1 MVRILAIGLMLVG
14 NPTQTD
20 TQINV
25 SEPQQAIIHSE
36 VVQMV
41 GSEVNEVNEP
51 IREIPQEGYITIND
65 VVDAWDVTV
74 DYAEQEKY
82 VLVDTQEEKLEENA
96 DETNEVN

>member
-1 MVRILAIGLMLVG
+1 MVRVLTIGLMLVG

-25 SEPQQAIIHSE
+25 SEPQQATIQSE

-51 IREIPQEGYITIND
+51 AREVPQEGYIATNN
-65 VVDAWDVTV
+65 VVDAWGITI
-74 DYAEQEKY
+74 DYGQGEKE
-82 VLVDTQEEKLEENA
+82 VDTDEN
-96 DETNEVN
+96 

>member
-1 MVRILAIGLMLVG
+1 MVGIAMALILVG
-14 NPTQTD
+14 NPA
-20 TQINV
+20 QIGGT
-25 SEPQQAIIHSE
+25 STLEPQQEVICSE
-36 VVQMV
+36 AVQIV

-82 VLVDTQEEKLEENA
+82 VLVDTQEEKLEENTDA
-96 DETNEVN
+96 ENEVN

>member
-1 MVRILAIGLMLVG
+1 MVGMLAVALMLVG
-14 NPTQTD
+14 NPS
-20 TQINV
+20 QICGTST
-25 SEPQQAIIHSE
+25 SEPQQATIQSE
-36 VVQMV
+36 VVQIV

-82 VLVDTQEEKLEENA
+82 VLVDTQEEKLEENTDA
-96 DETNEVN
+96 ENEVN

>member
-14 NPTQTD
+14 NPAQVD

-25 SEPQQAIIHSE
+25 SEPQQTTIQSE

-51 IREIPQEGYITIND
+51 IIEVPQEGYITIND
-65 VVDAWDVTV
+65 VVDAWDITI

-82 VLVDTQEEKLEENA
+82 VLVDTQEEKIGEN
-96 DETNEVN
+96 TK